1 MEAQEDLTME
11 VQPVQIMDRS
21 IKELRKKKGVIS
33 KGIVEKLSNRK
44 RNLGDRVRNEEEIF

>member
-1 MEAQEDLTME
+1 
-11 VQPVQIMDRS
+11 MDRS
-21 IKELRKKKGVIS
+21 IKELRKKKGVVS